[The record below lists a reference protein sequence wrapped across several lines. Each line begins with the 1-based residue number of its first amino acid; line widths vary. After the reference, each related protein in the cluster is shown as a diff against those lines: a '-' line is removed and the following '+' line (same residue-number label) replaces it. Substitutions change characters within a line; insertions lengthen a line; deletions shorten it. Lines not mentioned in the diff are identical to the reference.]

1 VGVDAVSALHVY
13 VLRCD
18 APGCKERFE
27 HDLPRADQTRQL
39 AQASGWV
46 HGLVPPDVRR
56 GGPAKSLDYCP
67 THVEFGVD
75 LAHKTLPEHAREV
88 VAR

>member
-1 VGVDAVSALHVY
+1 VSALHVY

-18 APGCKERFE
+18 APGCNERFE
-27 HDLPRADQTRQL
+27 REMPRADLTRQV
-39 AQASGWV
+39 ACASGWV

-67 THVEFGVD
+67 AHVEFGED
-75 LAHKTLPEHAREV
+75 LQHKTLPWHAQEV
-88 VAR
+88 SAR

>member
-1 VGVDAVSALHVY
+1 MSALHIY

-18 APGCKERFE
+18 ALDCKERFE
-27 HDLPRADQTRQL
+27 CELPRADLTRQI
-39 AQASGWV
+39 ARASGWV

-56 GGPAKSLDYCP
+56 SGPAKSLDYCP
-67 THVEFGVD
+67 AHVEFGED
-75 LAHKTLPEHAREV
+75 LQPKALPQHAQEV

>member
-1 VGVDAVSALHVY
+1 LGVDVSALHIY

-27 HDLPRADQTRQL
+27 CELPRADLTRQV
-39 AQASGWV
+39 ARASGWV

-56 GGPAKSLDYCP
+56 GGPAKSLDYCL
-67 THVEFGVD
+67 THAEFGED
-75 LAHKTLPEHAREV
+75 LQHKALPQHAQEV
-88 VAR
+88 RAR

>member
-1 VGVDAVSALHVY
+1 MGIHDVSALHVY

-18 APGCKERFE
+18 APGCSARFE
-27 HDLPRADQTRQL
+27 HELSRADQTRQV
-39 AQASGWV
+39 ARTSGWV

-67 THVEFGVD
+67 THSEFGAD
-75 LAHKTLPEHAREV
+75 LVGKTLPEHAREV
-88 VAR
+88 VA